1 MKELAWLFPLLFI
14 VHDME
19 EIIGFGIFLQRNE
32 KMLWEKYPFA
42 IAPYRNFSTEGFAL
56 AVMEELLVCLFFSY
70 MVAERE
76 RQVFLCIW
84 LGGLI
89 GCALHFIIHILQA
102 LWIHKYIPSLITSI
116 LCLPFSIWLILKS
129 FTFVEGP
136 SWQVILWIVIGI
148 VLVAL
153 NIRLAQRLIGWFTV
167 KMNLTPLIP

>member
-1 MKELAWLFPLLFI
+1 MNELAWLFPLLFI

-32 KMLWEKYPFA
+32 KMLWKKYPFA

-76 RQVFLCIW
+76 GQVFLCIW

-89 GCALHFIIHILQA
+89 GCALHFIIHILQS
-102 LWIHKYIPSLITSI
+102 LWIHKYIPSLVTSI
-116 LCLPFSIWLILKS
+116 LCLPFSIWLILRS
-129 FTFVEGP
+129 FAFVE
-136 SWQVILWIVIGI
+136 STFWQVILWIVIGI
-148 VLVAL
+148 VMVAL
-153 NIRLAQRLIGWFTV
+153 NIKLAQKLIGWFTV
-167 KMNLTPLIP
+167 KMNITPLIL